1 MSARSARAWKKA
13 NPLRYAYQ
21 SLKDNAKRR
30 GKEFD
35 ISFDQF
41 KDFCIKTA
49 YIQNRG
55 RLAGSFHID
64 RIDETGGYTLDNIQV
79 LTNSENV
86 QKYVAFKYRDR
97 NGPHFHTVTLKPI
110 TDSNYPF

>member
-1 MSARSARAWKKA
+1 MSAQSARAWKKA

-30 GKEFD
+30 GKPFD
-35 ISFDQF
+35 LTFEQF
-41 KDFCIKTA
+41 KSFCSKTS

-64 RIDETGGYTLDNIQV
+64 RKNEDEGYTLDNIQV

-86 QKYVAFKYRDR
+86 RKYVAFKYRDKD
-97 NGPHFHTVTLKPI
+97 GPHFETVTVRPVNE
-110 TDSNYPF
+110 SNYPF